1 MNPSQISWSTHLK
14 SYISYN
20 RHICHILFIL
30 SRINSTNRRKI
41 LDSTN
46 MRKLLGSTTVSTDNK
61 VTIVKKV
68 TEILKI
74 ERGDILAF
82 YEESG
87 RVYIEKG

>member
-1 MNPSQISWSTHLK
+1 M
-14 SYISYN
+14 
-20 RHICHILFIL
+20 
-30 SRINSTNRRKI
+30 
-41 LDSTN
+41 DSTN